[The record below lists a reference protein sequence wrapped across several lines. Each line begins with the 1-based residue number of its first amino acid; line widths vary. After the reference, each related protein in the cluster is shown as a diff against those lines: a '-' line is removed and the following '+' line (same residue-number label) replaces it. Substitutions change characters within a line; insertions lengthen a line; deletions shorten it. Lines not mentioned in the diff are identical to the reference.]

1 MNEPRP
7 HHELHD
13 IGDLDP
19 DGLPSNKSLVKASL
33 VALAV
38 AAVLLVTTIL
48 PAEYGVDP
56 TGVGN
61 ALGLSALHAGD
72 ADTSPEA
79 GPQEDAL
86 AARSAVLKS
95 DIPFRSDAV
104 EVQLPPHQGAEIKA
118 VMEQGQSYIFHW
130 EADGG
135 PVYFDMHGDP
145 PNARENE
152 FISYWIGESQASA
165 SGNFEAPFRGVH
177 GWYWENRG
185 DAPVTI
191 RLKIS
196 GFYDSL
202 YMP

>member
-1 MNEPRP
+1 MNERRP

-33 VALAV
+33 VALAI
-38 AAVLLVTTIL
+38 AGALLVTAIL
-48 PAEYGVDP
+48 PAEYGIDP
-56 TGVGN
+56 TGVGRT
-61 ALGLSALHAGD
+61 LGLTALHSVD
-72 ADTSPEA
+72 ADPVAGVPVEA
-79 GPQEDAL
+79 S
-86 AARSAVLKS
+86 AARSPLFKS
-95 DIPFRSDAV
+95 DIPYRSDTV
-104 EVQLPPHQGAEIKA
+104 EVPLAPHQGAEIKA
-118 VMEQGQSYIFHW
+118 VMAKGQSFIFHW

-152 FISYWIGESQASA
+152 FTSYWVGESQANA
-165 SGNFEAPFRGVH
+165 SGNFEAPFEGVH

-185 DAPVTI
+185 DTPVTI
-191 RLKIS
+191 RLRTS
-196 GFYDSL
+196 GFYESL

>member
-1 MNEPRP
+1 MNEPHP

-33 VALAV
+33 VALAI
-38 AAVLLVTTIL
+38 AGALLVTTIL
-48 PAEYGVDP
+48 PAEYGIDP
-56 TGVGN
+56 TGVGR
-61 ALGLSALHAGD
+61 ALGLSALHAAD
-72 ADTSPEA
+72 ADDPVA
-79 GPQEDAL
+79 GAKDEAL
-86 AARSAVLKS
+86 AARGAVLKS
-95 DIPFRSDAV
+95 DIPYRSDAV
-104 EVQLPPHQGAEIKA
+104 EVLLAPHQGAEIKA
-118 VMEQGQSYIFHW
+118 VMEKGQSFIFHW

-152 FISYWIGESQASA
+152 FTSYWIGESQASA
-165 SGNFEAPFRGVH
+165 SGNFEAPFKGVH

-185 DAPVTI
+185 DTPVTI
-191 RLKIS
+191 RLKTS